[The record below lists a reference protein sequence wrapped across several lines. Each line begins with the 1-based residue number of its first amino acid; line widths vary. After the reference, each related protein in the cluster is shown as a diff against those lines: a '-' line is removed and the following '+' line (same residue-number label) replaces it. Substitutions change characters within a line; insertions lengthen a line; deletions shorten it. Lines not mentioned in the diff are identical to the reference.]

1 MLINTHNVHFLIS
14 DKNPRQGQGVFEG
27 EKENLCCRFSL
38 KTSLVGLNLNC
49 KLQVQGIPL
58 LKPCLFYSDFVAYI
72 FIYPS
77 VFCNNFAVE
86 AREQSCKNVPDRC

>member
-38 KTSLVGLNLNC
+38 KTSLVGLNLDC
-49 KLQVQGIPL
+49 KLQVQGNPL
-58 LKPCLFYSDFVAYI
+58 LKPCLFYSVFVAYI
-72 FIYPS
+72 FINPS

-86 AREQSCKNVPDRC
+86 AREACRV

>member
-14 DKNPRQGQGVFEG
+14 DKSPRQSQGVFEG
-27 EKENLCCRFSL
+27 EKKNLCCRFSL

-58 LKPCLFYSDFVAYI
+58 LKPCLSYSVFVAYI

-86 AREQSCKNVPDRC
+86 AREACRV